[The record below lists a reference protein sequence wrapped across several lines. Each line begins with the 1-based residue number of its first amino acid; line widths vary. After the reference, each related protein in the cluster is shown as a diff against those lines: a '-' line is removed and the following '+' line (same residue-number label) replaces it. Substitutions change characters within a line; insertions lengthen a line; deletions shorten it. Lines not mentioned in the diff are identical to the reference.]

1 VPEPRS
7 KEQRKADTLARLGAA
22 VADAWVATTD
32 GVRPFLVP
40 LTVVWV
46 DERIALATEDTA
58 PTVRNLRAHG
68 RARLGLGGTRDVVRV
83 DAVLERTIPVA
94 SAEADGIGAAYA
106 AQNDW
111 DPRRVGEPYVF
122 AVLRPERIEAWREE
136 NELKD
141 RLLMRDG
148 VWLI

>member
-1 VPEPRS
+1 MPDEPRS
-7 KEQRKADTLARLGAA
+7 KEQRKADTLARLSAA

-40 LTVVWV
+40 LTMAWV
-46 DERIALATEDTA
+46 DERIALATEGTA
-58 PTVRNLRAHG
+58 PTVRNLEAHG
-68 RARLGLGGTRDVVRV
+68 RARIALGETRDVVRV
-83 DAVLERTIPVA
+83 DAVLERTIPA
-94 SAEADGIGAAYA
+94 AESAGIGEAYA

-111 DPRRVGEPYVF
+111 DPREAGPAYVF

-136 NELKD
+136 NELKG

-148 VWLI
+148 VWLV